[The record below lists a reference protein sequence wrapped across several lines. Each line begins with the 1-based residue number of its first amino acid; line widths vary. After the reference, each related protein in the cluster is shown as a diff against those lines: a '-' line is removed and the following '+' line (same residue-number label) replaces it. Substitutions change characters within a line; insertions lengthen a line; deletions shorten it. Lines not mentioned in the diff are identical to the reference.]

1 MQESCVINRRITKV
15 FKLEKGQRQGDN
27 IKGIKM
33 FENPFLVS
41 AYAGDSTFF
50 LKDKNSVKELL
61 NIINCFSSFMG
72 LKSYLFKC
80 EVAGIGALN
89 EVKATICGI
98 KCIDLAE
105 EAIKVLGVFFSYDK
119 KLQLENN
126 FRKTKLNIERCGD
139 KVI

>member
-15 FKLEKGQRQGDN
+15 FKLEKGSRQGDN

-89 EVKATICGI
+89 EVKAIICGI